1 MRPQLRWSTR
11 VHKVRFS
18 VELLNAGEIEPG
30 LVAHH
35 WLAKGCCEM
44 IFRWRALAAQ
54 S

>member
-35 WLAKGCCEM
+35 WLA
-44 IFRWRALAAQ
+44 RASPKRGNGLSIVQ
-54 S
+54 